1 MNECYEETS
10 LLETRLAE
18 LEAELEE
25 ERRDKYRALGQL
37 GALHEDLTRLKAVET
52 EYGRLK
58 RRTAYMENE
67 IERLARR
74 VNGEGDW
81 ICSDCDHPLKTITE
95 WEQHECMTPGRVLN
109 ALVGRYAMVDPELIA
124 EAVWEQAEA
133 EQILELLVK
142 LRPIIERTFHEPE
155 VSLELNYYGQA
166 TPSWSQLRGM
176 VTFDIWIN
184 PTEHPAEAFQSMNRV
199 KGLARDLPGF
209 REQHKVDI
217 SVRYAARKVA

>member
-1 MNECYEETS
+1 MNDCYDDVHYLEEKVGV
-10 LLETRLAE
+10 LEM
-18 LEAELEE
+18 ELEE
-25 ERRDKYRALGQL
+25 ARRARDTAQEQASGQAEEL
-37 GALHEDLTRLKAVET
+37 RRLVAVEAEYARLK
-52 EYGRLK
+52 K
-58 RRTAYMENE
+58 RAAHMEDE

-81 ICSDCDHPLKTITE
+81 ICSDCAHPLKTVTE